1 MECQIHFLHH
11 ASFGF
16 DPDLEEGIALTQRR
30 LDDSQ
35 AMSVQTPPDDAATS
49 AVESPS
55 DAGNRVAVAVASQ
68 L

>member
-1 MECQIHFLHH
+1 MGCRILLLNLVNC
-11 ASFGF
+11 GF

>member
-1 MECQIHFLHH
+1 MGCRILLLNLVNC
-11 ASFGF
+11 GF

-35 AMSVQTPPDDAATS
+35 AMSAQTPPVDAAAS
-49 AVESPS
+49 ALQSPI
-55 DAGNRVAVAVASQ
+55 DAGNRATVAVTSQ